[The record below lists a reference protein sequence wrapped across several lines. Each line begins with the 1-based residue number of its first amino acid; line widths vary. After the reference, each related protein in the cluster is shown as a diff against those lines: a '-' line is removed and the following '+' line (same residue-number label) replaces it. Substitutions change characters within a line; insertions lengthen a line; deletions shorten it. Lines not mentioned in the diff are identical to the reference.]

1 MIKYKCTICHN
12 DYSNIIDE
20 KFKKR
25 FQNTF
30 EFSNND
36 INTFIL
42 LPQKDFILNE
52 YMDEWEKFNET
63 LPEQEEFYSTLNL
76 KDIADGDYMHAKR
89 VCKDIG
95 EI

>member
-1 MIKYKCTICHN
+1 M
-12 DYSNIIDE
+12 
-20 KFKKR
+20 
-25 FQNTF
+25 
-30 EFSNND
+30 
-36 INTFIL
+36 L
-42 LPQKDFILNE
+42 LQKDFILNE

-95 EI
+95 TI